1 MPDLPGKASLM
12 RGRCGEGREGRWV
25 MESGWRKSAR
35 YWQVSRGILTAW
47 LPLIFAFAAAIAG
60 EPSRAGSDVKTD
72 FDQACFGAL
81 RHLPPRY
88 GELGGEPFSEMA
100 IALIKR
106 CNANPDR
113 MICDVAST
121 TMMREYGK
129 TPFSCGIDT
138 VYTAPVILLP
148 DTR

>member
-1 MPDLPGKASLM
+1 LAASLLLLF
-12 RGRCGEGREGRWV
+12 GC
-25 MESGWRKSAR
+25 
-35 YWQVSRGILTAW
+35 TA
-47 LPLIFAFAAAIAG
+47 ATAG
-60 EPSRAGSDVKTD
+60 EPSRAGSEVKTD

-81 RHLPPRY
+81 GQLPSRY
-88 GELGGEPFSEMA
+88 GEAGGEPFSEMA

-121 TMMREYGK
+121 TTMREYGK
-129 TPFSCGIDT
+129 TPFSCGVDT
-138 VYTAPVILLP
+138 VYTGPVILLP